1 MNNLLSERL
10 RRMNLVAGEGREV
23 AFDDLRKMK
32 CPQSAKSH
40 PSLPH
45 VEVFDRFKHIFELR
59 EDIKIVRP
67 RFLVSPKKAPLPNA
81 RFMARFEIQ
90 KVEPNGSGITDH
102 YGASPDYTF
111 QGAIT
116 NSYDQTLETC
126 CHFGTQVFVCT
137 NGMWWISTKKNSS
150 RMLSKHTMQEFST
163 MVWNLSCEL
172 DSIYA
177 EVVGGFEALK
187 KHDFSSRKEVYDF
200 VLQSTQRGVIQR
212 LEALRVLR
220 HWNEPEHAEF
230 QDRNGYSLFNAYT
243 SHWRDSDQFLLP
255 DRTMRLKKFMA
266 EYKQDIRVD
275 TVSASSR
282 LVL

>member
-1 MNNLLSERL
+1 
-10 RRMNLVAGEGREV
+10 
-23 AFDDLRKMK
+23 
-32 CPQSAKSH
+32 
-40 PSLPH
+40 
-45 VEVFDRFKHIFELR
+45 
-59 EDIKIVRP
+59 
-67 RFLVSPKKAPLPNA
+67 
-81 RFMARFEIQ
+81 
-90 KVEPNGSGITDH
+90 
-102 YGASPDYTF
+102 
-111 QGAIT
+111 
-116 NSYDQTLETC
+116 
-126 CHFGTQVFVCT
+126 
-137 NGMWWISTKKNSS
+137 
-150 RMLSKHTMQEFST
+150 MLSKHTMQEFST

-255 DRTMRLKKFMA
+255 DRTMRLKNFMA

>member
-1 MNNLLSERL
+1 MNDLLSERL
-10 RRMNLVAGEGREV
+10 RRTNLVAGEGREV
-23 AFDDLRKMK
+23 AYDDLRKMK

-40 PSLPH
+40 PSIPH

-67 RFLVSPKKAPLPNA
+67 RFLVSPKNAPVPYS

-90 KVEPNGSGITDH
+90 KVEPN
-102 YGASPDYTF
+102 YGLTNHFGESPDYSF

-116 NSYDQTLETC
+116 NSYDQTLDTC

-187 KHDFSSRKEVYDF
+187 THDFSSQREVHDF
-200 VLQSTQRGVIQR
+200 VLQSVQRGVIHR
-212 LEALRVLR
+212 LEALMVLR
-220 HWNEPEHAEF
+220 HWIEPEHAEF
-230 QDRNGYSLFNAYT
+230 RDRNGYSLFNAYT
-243 SHWRDSDQFLLP
+243 SHWRDSDQFVLP
-255 DRTMRLKKFMA
+255 AKTMRLKSIMA
-266 EYKQDIRVD
+266 EFKQANRVD
-275 TVSASSR
+275 TVSMSSR
-282 LVL
+282 SVL